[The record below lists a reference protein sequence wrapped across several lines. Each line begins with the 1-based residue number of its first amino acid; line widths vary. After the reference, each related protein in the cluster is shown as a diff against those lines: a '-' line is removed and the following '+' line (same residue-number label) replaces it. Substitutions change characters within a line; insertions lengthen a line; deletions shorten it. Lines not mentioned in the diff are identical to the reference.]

1 MYHMFIRAP
10 SAAIGGAN
18 PTGWS
23 NEEPL
28 IDYLKHYTSCP
39 CLVKKTQLIL
49 DNQESHLS
57 IPATNKAKEKGVV
70 FLTLLP
76 CTSLKL
82 QPLDY
87 KAFGP
92 YTTHYNTCLND
103 SMLSYQGKILTIYS
117 VAGTTIKS
125 VSKSFTKHNIE
136 KGCM

>member
-1 MYHMFIRAP
+1 MCISVP
-10 SAAIGGAN
+10 PAAIGGAN

-23 NEEPL
+23 NEEPF
-28 IDYLKHYTSCP
+28 IDYLKHFTSYQ
-39 CLVKKTQLIL
+39 CLVRKTQLIL
-49 DNQESHLS
+49 DNHDSHLS
-57 IPATNKAKEKGVV
+57 IPAINKAKEKGIV
-70 FLTLLP
+70 FLSLLP

-92 YTTHYNTCLND
+92 YTTRYNTCLND

-125 VSKSFTKHNIE
+125 FSKSFTKHNTE
-136 KGCM
+136 KGFM